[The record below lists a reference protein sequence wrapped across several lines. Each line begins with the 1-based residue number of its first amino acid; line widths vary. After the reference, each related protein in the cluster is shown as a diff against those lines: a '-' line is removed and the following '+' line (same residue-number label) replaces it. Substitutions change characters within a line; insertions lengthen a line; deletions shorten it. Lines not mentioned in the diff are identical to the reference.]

1 MTRDIEPIKMTK
13 EDLLK
18 LNGDEYAKLVLDVDN
33 KIESM
38 DIQVTNVYFFDKDF
52 TPSTIYLPKGELSS
66 AMLSLRCRVLNQNRD
81 PFYVA
86 VGVDYVKDSDA
97 LSKDLFISGKYVK
110 ESNWR

>member
-1 MTRDIEPIKMTK
+1 MIEPIKITSK
-13 EDLLK
+13 DLVK
-18 LNGDEYAKLVLDVDN
+18 LTGDDFVELSLDVQKLVDKVLG
-33 KIESM
+33 E
-38 DIQVTNVYFFDKDF
+38 VTGCYFYDRDF
-52 TPSTIYLPKGELSS
+52 NIIKFPKEELSS

-97 LSKDLFISGKYVK
+97 LSKGLFISGKYVK